1 MPRAA
6 LAWRRLRRKR
16 PRGTLLEDRSLELLY
31 VLLIL
36 LVVTRICS
44 EVATRLGQ
52 PALVGELVGGIL
64 IGVFATVFLEGSPTI
79 ANIDS
84 DETIQGIL
92 DLAIFFLMLLAG
104 VETRPKDLAR
114 ASSAAIPIAGAGRVA
129 PLALGY
135 GLGWLWFPESDAKT
149 AQCLFLGVALAIT
162 AVPVAVKMLMDLDQ
176 LETSIGRVVIA
187 AAVLDDVMS
196 LVLLAALTALIQAD
210 ETVTMGSMAILV
222 GSVAAFFVIAWLAGR
237 YLLPYVG
244 KLVGKVNLE
253 HADFSVLVV
262 FGLSLSVLAE
272 ALGMHFLIGAFT
284 AGVLFTRSAVGERIH
299 GRLQTQ
305 VEALTMGFLAP
316 VFFASIGIHLDVSAI
331 VTIPGFLVTL
341 LVAATIGKL
350 VGAALVARLKGFDF
364 EESVAIGAAMNARG
378 AVEIIIAGIA
388 LRAGLFEQPEPVP
401 DTIAYLFSAVVLMA
415 IVTTVG
421 SPLLLKWSL
430 SRAGRRK

>member
-1 MPRAA
+1 
-6 LAWRRLRRKR
+6 
-16 PRGTLLEDRSLELLY
+16 
-31 VLLIL
+31 
-36 LVVTRICS
+36 
-44 EVATRLGQ
+44 
-52 PALVGELVGGIL
+52 
-64 IGVFATVFLEGSPTI
+64 
-79 ANIDS
+79 
-84 DETIQGIL
+84 
-92 DLAIFFLMLLAG
+92 
-104 VETRPKDLAR
+104 
-114 ASSAAIPIAGAGRVA
+114 
-129 PLALGY
+129 
-135 GLGWLWFPESDAKT
+135 
-149 AQCLFLGVALAIT
+149 
-162 AVPVAVKMLMDLDQ
+162 
-176 LETSIGRVVIA
+176 
-187 AAVLDDVMS
+187 
-196 LVLLAALTALIQAD
+196 
-210 ETVTMGSMAILV
+210 
-222 GSVAAFFVIAWLAGR
+222 
-237 YLLPYVG
+237 
-244 KLVGKVNLE
+244 
-253 HADFSVLVV
+253 
-262 FGLSLSVLAE
+262 
-272 ALGMHFLIGAFT
+272 
-284 AGVLFTRSAVGERIH
+284 VGERIH